1 MPKMEAVG
9 RIDTVTPQPRKPR
22 VLVIDDRAANRTAFE
37 AILQNDYTLSLVG
50 SGREALELA
59 PKVEFAV
66 ILLDV
71 RMPEMNGYETAEALR
86 KVETTRYTPIIFMSA
101 FDQDVVQVK
110 RGYVAG
116 ATDFVFSPVDEELL
130 KFKVATLAQLY
141 LRNEA
146 MRLQIAMLGNL
157 VQSLQAEINRRGPT
171 EQYLRSKIQQ
181 LEVAIEELQRHLTLT
196 PT

>member
-1 MPKMEAVG
+1 M
-9 RIDTVTPQPRKPR
+9 TPQPLKPR
-22 VLVIDDRAANRTAFE
+22 VLIVDDRVANRTAFE
-37 AILQNDYTLSLVG
+37 AILHEDYTLSIVA
-50 SGREALELA
+50 SGPEAVALA
-59 PKVEFAV
+59 TNIEFSV

-71 RMPEMNGYETAEALR
+71 RMPGMNGYETAEALR
-86 KVETTRYTPIIFMSA
+86 KLDTTRYTPIVFMSA

-130 KFKVATLAQLY
+130 KFKVATYAQLY
-141 LRNEA
+141 LRNES
-146 MRLQIAMLGNL
+146 MRIQIQMLGNL
-157 VQSLQAEINRRGPT
+157 VQSLQVEINRRGPT

-181 LEVAIEELQRHLTLT
+181 LEIAIEELQRQMTLI

>member
-1 MPKMEAVG
+1 
-9 RIDTVTPQPRKPR
+9 VTPQPRKPR
-22 VLVIDDRAANRTAFE
+22 VLIIDDRAANRTAFE

-50 SGREALELA
+50 SGFEALEIA
-59 PKVEFAV
+59 ARTEFAV

-71 RMPEMNGYETAEALR
+71 RMPEMNGYDTAEALR
-86 KVETTRYTPIIFMSA
+86 KLDNTRYTPIVFMSA

-130 KFKVATLAQLY
+130 KFKVATFAQLF

-146 MRLQIAMLGNL
+146 MRIQISMLGNL
-157 VQSLQAEINRRGPT
+157 VQSLQTEINRRGPT

-181 LEVAIEELQRHLTLT
+181 LEVAIEELQRQMTLV
-196 PT
+196 PS

>member
-1 MPKMEAVG
+1 MRRTQG
-9 RIDTVTPQPRKPR
+9 NGTVTPQPQSPR
-22 VLVIDDRAANRTAFE
+22 VLIIDDRAANRTAFE
-37 AILQNDYTLSLVG
+37 AVLAEDYTLSLVG
-50 SGREALELA
+50 SGREALEIA
-59 PKVEFAV
+59 ARMEFAV

-86 KVETTRYTPIIFMSA
+86 KLETTRYTPIIFMSA

-130 KFKVATLAQLY
+130 KFKVATFAQLY

-146 MRLQIAMLGNL
+146 MRIQIVMLANL
-157 VQSLQAEINRRGPT
+157 VQSLQTEINRRGPT

-181 LEVAIEELQRHLTLT
+181 LEVAIEELQRHLTLV